1 INILE
6 AKVLTDGQ
14 TPLLDLKFT
23 KVRIPESSLNLKE
36 YVGKDV
42 LVGLRPSEI
51 RVSKNP
57 LGVEQVKVRVEF
69 IEPLGAE
76 SIVTLSAGEES
87 LTAVVPPG
95 TPLEIGEE
103 AYMELEGATLHVFD
117 KESGLAI
124 V

>member
-1 INILE
+1 
-6 AKVLTDGQ
+6 
-14 TPLLDLKFT
+14 
-23 KVRIPESSLNLKE
+23 IPESSLNLKE